1 MAEEEGRD
9 EVLDVTSTSWLGR
22 IGQSFGGVIFGFVLI
37 AASGGLLFW
46 NEGRAIQTAR
56 SLDEGAGLVHT
67 VAADRVDPANDG
79 KLVHIVGTLT
89 ASGPVIDA
97 EFGMRSPGLRIVR
110 RVEMYQWKEE
120 SETETK
126 KKLGGPEEK
135 VTTYKYTRD
144 WSDQPIEST
153 KFRERSGHGNPQMTY
168 RGRSTL
174 APQPKLGAFAVP
186 ETLLRGFGGEQ
197 PLAAGDDQAAALQKR
212 INKPVAAID
221 GVLHI
226 ARDPNQPAVGDF
238 KVTFAEVRLQPA
250 SVVARQSGSTFDAF
264 PTKAGRSV
272 ELIAAGQVPTA
283 EMFKSAQ
290 DDNRLW
296 TWLIRGGG
304 RVLMFFGFSL
314 ILAPLGVL
322 GDVIPFLGDV
332 IRAGTGLI
340 GLLCT
345 AAIAPL
351 IIAVAWL
358 WYRPVVAVGALVI
371 GAIVVYG
378 IVRLARRRT
387 ARKVAAA

>member
-9 EVLDVTSTSWLGR
+9 EVRDVTSTSWLGR

-37 AASGGLLFW
+37 VASGGLLFW

-56 SLDEGAGLVHT
+56 SLDEGTGLVHT

-126 KKLGGPEEK
+126 KKLGGSEEK

-144 WSDQPIEST
+144 WSDQPIDSA

-168 RGRSTL
+168 RGSSTL

-186 ETLLRGFGGEQ
+186 ENLLRGFGGEQ

-264 PTKAGRSV
+264 STKAGRSV
-272 ELIAAGQVPTA
+272 ELIAAGQVATA

-304 RVLMFFGFSL
+304 CVLMFFGFSL